1 MTTLGAIAAIALWFG
16 CCCAVFAAWVW
27 LIDLLTGETVID
39 KGRWGKTEQ
48 VDHRSHSRTN
58 VLDRT
63 HDRDDF

>member
-1 MTTLGAIAAIALWFG
+1 MIALATILFWTACCGVLFG
-16 CCCAVFAAWVW
+16 AFLA
-27 LIDLLTGETVID
+27 LTGETVID
-39 KGRWGKTEQ
+39 KGRWGETEQ